1 MLNDPTVIP
10 QSFIVGETDLN
21 NYNESKSKENN
32 AKQKNI
38 KPCVTHQEVRRMMN
52 QTKPHGLTP
61 LVTHINELRPKIS
74 NVAPELRRNGQ
85 KAVIVIATDG
95 LPTEANV
102 PNHEKNK
109 ELFVKAMR
117 SLEGLPIW
125 IVIRLC
131 TDDEDVVN
139 FYNDLDE
146 QLELSLEVLDDF
158 ESEALEVYEHNKWL
172 NYTLPIHRLREAG
185 KSFFFFSAK

>member
-1 MLNDPTVIP
+1 MG
-10 QSFIVGETDLN
+10 Q
-21 NYNESKSKENN
+21 
-32 AKQKNI
+32 
-38 KPCVTHQEVRRMMN
+38 
-52 QTKPHGLTP
+52 
-61 LVTHINELRPKIS
+61 LRQ
-74 NVAPELRRNGQ
+74 NGQ

-95 LPTEANV
+95 LPTETNV
-102 PNHEKNK
+102 NGHEKNK

-131 TDDEDVVN
+131 TDDEHVVN

-185 KSFFFFSAK
+185 A

>member
-1 MLNDPTVIP
+1 M
-10 QSFIVGETDLN
+10 EN
-21 NYNESKSKENN
+21 NEEKENN
-32 AKQKNI
+32 M
-38 KPCVTHQEVRRMMN
+38 PCVTHQEVRRMIN
-52 QTKPHGLTP
+52 RTEPKGLTP
-61 LVTHINELRPKIS
+61 LVTHINELRSKIS
-74 NVAPELRRNGQ
+74 NVAPKLRQNGQ

-95 LPTEANV
+95 LPTETNV
-102 PNHEKNK
+102 DGHEKNK

-131 TDDEDVVN
+131 TDDEHVVN

-185 KSFFFFSAK
+185 T

>member
-1 MLNDPTVIP
+1 
-10 QSFIVGETDLN
+10 
-21 NYNESKSKENN
+21 
-32 AKQKNI
+32 
-38 KPCVTHQEVRRMMN
+38 MN

-185 KSFFFFSAK
+185 KYFFFFSTK